1 MSKIKGFLLILSL
14 LLTLTL
20 NAKATWSIIV
30 IDPRTKEIGIA
41 GASCTFSVYGI
52 GGIIPN
58 KGAIVVQAMSNKSAR
73 NKGLQMI
80 LANASPQE
88 ILKAIKS
95 PEFDPEQQQYAI
107 VCLNAMDKPQTY
119 TGTKTNTAKGAVTSK
134 GISIQG
140 NTLSNNK
147 VFNKILR
154 AAIKAQ
160 KAAMKIQ
167 DVLMLALEA
176 GAEYGGDKRCGN
188 RKASSAFLTVAK
200 PGDDPEHP
208 SINLIFN
215 QQDET
220 TNAVKGL
227 RRKFEDWKKKEL
239 VSGQMDS

>member
-1 MSKIKGFLLILSL
+1 MSSL
-14 LLTLTL
+14 LLALTL

-52 GGIIPN
+52 GAIVPG
-58 KGAIVVQAMSNKSAR
+58 KGAIVVQAMSNKDAR

-80 LANASPQE
+80 LADASPQE
-88 ILKAIKS
+88 ILEAIRK
-95 PEFDPEQQQYAI
+95 PEFAPEQQQYAI

-119 TGTKTNTAKGAVTSK
+119 TGTETNDAKGTITSK
-134 GISIQG
+134 GISVQG
-140 NTLSNNK
+140 NTLSDNK
-147 VFNKILR
+147 VFNKILQ

-160 KAAMKIQ
+160 KASMSIQ

-176 GAEYGGDKRCGN
+176 GAKYGGDKRCGD

-200 PGDDPEHP
+200 PGDDPQHP
-208 SINLIFN
+208 GINLIFN

-227 RRKFEDWKKKEL
+227 RAKFEEWKRAAAK
-239 VSGQMDS
+239 Q